1 MKSLF
6 ITLFVALLSA
16 ACANA
21 LAQEPIVV
29 IQRFVRMDVEGK
41 RLSADGWREADQ
53 FFTHHSTPPR
63 EKRIIVIAKRY
74 KVSESTLPANA
85 GYYLG
90 YWQIGRLDS
99 SLRLHPFASKV
110 ETRFFDKFA
119 VHKTEAGWKIEG
131 RQPTEMHLTPNA
143 AVRYL
148 SEMRDRSTD
157 VSVRSN
163 AAKSIAIL
171 KRYE

>member
-1 MKSLF
+1 MKSFF
-6 ITLFVALLSA
+6 IAVFTVLLSVA
-16 ACANA
+16 SVNA
-21 LAQEPIVV
+21 SAQEPMLVV
-29 IQRFVRMDVEGK
+29 QRFVQMDVEGK

-53 FFTHHSTPPR
+53 LFTHHSTPPQ
-63 EKRIIVIAKRY
+63 EKRIIVIAKHY

-110 ETRFFDKFA
+110 ETRFLGKFA
-119 VHKTEAGWKIEG
+119 VHKTREGWKIEG
-131 RQPTEMHLTPNA
+131 SQPIETHLTPKA
-143 AVRYL
+143 AIRYL
-148 SEMRDRSTD
+148 TDMTDKSTD
-157 VSVRSN
+157 ASVKSN
-163 AAKSIAIL
+163 ASKSIAIL